1 VVTSSHVADLKS
13 LRCPCGFEVRS
24 RDEDEIVRMARE
36 HAKTIHGQELT
47 VEQARALIQAV
58 A

>member
-1 VVTSSHVADLKS
+1 MADLKS

-24 RDEDEIVRMARE
+24 RDENEIVRMALLHGKE
-36 HAKTIHGQELT
+36 THGQEMTPEQVLAL
-47 VEQARALIQAV
+47 VERV

>member
-1 VVTSSHVADLKS
+1 MGDLKS

-24 RDEDEIVRMARE
+24 RDEHELISVTQQ
-36 HAKTIHGQELT
+36 HAKTVHGQDIT
-47 VEQARALIQAV
+47 AEQARALIERV

>member
-1 VVTSSHVADLKS
+1 VADLKS

-24 RDEDEIVRMARE
+24 RDEDELVRMTQQ
-36 HAKTIHGQELT
+36 HAKQIHGQDIT
-47 VEQARALIQAV
+47 SEQARALIELV

>member
-1 VVTSSHVADLKS
+1 VTDLKS

-24 RDEDEIVRMARE
+24 RDEDELVRMTQL
-36 HAKTIHGQELT
+36 HAKSSHGQEIT
-47 VEQARALIQAV
+47 TEQARALIQVV

>member
-1 VVTSSHVADLKS
+1 MADLKS

-24 RDEDEIVRMARE
+24 RDEDEIVRIAQLHAR
-36 HAKTIHGQELT
+36 TIHGQEISA
-47 VEQARALIQAV
+47 EQAKALIQLV

>member
-1 VVTSSHVADLKS
+1 MSDLKS

-24 RDEDEIVRMARE
+24 RDEDEIVRMARD

>member
-1 VVTSSHVADLKS
+1 MSELKS

-24 RDEDEIVRMARE
+24 RDEDEIVRMAQD
-36 HAKTIHGQELT
+36 HAKRIHGQELT
-47 VEQARALIQAV
+47 VEQAKAIMQAV

>member
-1 VVTSSHVADLKS
+1 MVTERAVADLKS

-24 RDEDEIVRMARE
+24 RDEDEIVRMARD
-36 HAKTIHGQELT
+36 HARTIHGQELT
-47 VEQARALIQAV
+47 VEQAKALIQVV

>member
-1 VVTSSHVADLKS
+1 MVTLAHMADLKS

-24 RDEDEIVRMARE
+24 RDEDEIVRMARQ
-36 HAKTIHGQELT
+36 HAKDIHGQELT
-47 VEQARALIQAV
+47 DEQARSLIERV

>member
-1 VVTSSHVADLKS
+1 VKQLKS

-24 RDEDEIVRMARE
+24 ANEDEIVEMAQL
-36 HAKTIHGQELT
+36 HARNIHGQEIT
-47 VEQARALIQAV
+47 VEQARALIQLA